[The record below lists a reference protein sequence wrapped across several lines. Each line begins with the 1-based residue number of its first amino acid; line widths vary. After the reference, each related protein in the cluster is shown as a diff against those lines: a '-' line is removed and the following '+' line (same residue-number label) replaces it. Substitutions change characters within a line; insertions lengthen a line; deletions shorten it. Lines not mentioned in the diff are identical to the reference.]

1 LRRSRTLDAD
11 RCLLW
16 QAFSRDIIG
25 FFRERSVS
33 RDTQEFAGKEI
44 GDAKHSCVQFGS
56 LGVSNFGESYMSFPT
71 KYKHHWHAFWH
82 EKLFEKQPQPHCQT
96 NP

>member
-1 LRRSRTLDAD
+1 MTWLFLRRSRTLDAD

-71 KYKHHWHAFWH
+71 KYKHHISKRIFKIY
-82 EKLFEKQPQPHCQT
+82 KLKASLE
-96 NP
+96 